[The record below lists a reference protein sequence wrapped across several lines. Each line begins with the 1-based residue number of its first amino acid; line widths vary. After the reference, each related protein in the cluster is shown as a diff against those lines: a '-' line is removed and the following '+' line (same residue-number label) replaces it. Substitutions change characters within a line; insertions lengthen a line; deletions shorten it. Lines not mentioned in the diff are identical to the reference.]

1 MCRPVAEG
9 MEVLVD
15 AFNQGDLLFIEEVE
29 DILSRNS
36 LLVTGEDGKVQIDR
50 SFLTETKVRKKAFLM
65 RMLTNL
71 KAVYF
76 AREDYERALQVVEY
90 MPLCK
95 PYESLNEPLTRTL
108 GVLYFKNERWMDALE
123 MFSQLE
129 ASDPE
134 VEAYVERI
142 SRVLALERDVIGD
155 DTGTD
160 ANENAND
167 DVNGTFD

>member
-1 MCRPVAEG
+1 

-90 MPLCK
+90 MPLCN

-108 GVLYFKNERWMDALE
+108 GVLYFKNERWMDAS
-123 MFSQLE
+123 F
-129 ASDPE
+129 
-134 VEAYVERI
+134 
-142 SRVLALERDVIGD
+142 
-155 DTGTD
+155 
-160 ANENAND
+160 AND
-167 DVNGTFD
+167 T

>member
-1 MCRPVAEG
+1 
-9 MEVLVD
+9 
-15 AFNQGDLLFIEEVE
+15 
-29 DILSRNS
+29 
-36 LLVTGEDGKVQIDR
+36 
-50 SFLTETKVRKKAFLM
+50 
-65 RMLTNL
+65 
-71 KAVYF
+71 
-76 AREDYERALQVVEY
+76 
-90 MPLCK
+90 MPLCN

-129 ASDPE
+129 VSDPE
-134 VEAYVERI
+134 VDAYVERI